1 MIYLSAFQLLL
12 PHVVK
17 LIVDHVAGSS
27 RLRYDDVTTDSDEY
41 KLLEMPL
48 LWVCH
53 NFRAFVHQRFC
64 KVLGLYL
71 KNDRDSA
78 EIDLRSWPIRKNE
91 LSYPTHHLAKEL
103 CIFLD
108 IESGHYGLEPGHDTD
123 DTLKIRLIF
132 PPDITAN
139 ITAFAQRVKQMVSAI
154 SKINVGFHKEAERLL
169 ERRNVQVLDLTRQ
182 IFRVAEKH
190 TAITRSNALLLM
202 CLDLESIRDLV
213 HIDCRIRARLPDL
226 ILLINRNASALQY
239 LEISGSS
246 EDLAGLV
253 GDPDSDGYLEYPCLH
268 TLKMSSHGSIEKLQ
282 LPVFKDVVPFPRLL
296 HLAMSFP
303 YPFGDDM
310 LFRGNTGTLEYLNL
324 YLTPGIVS
332 IIKKYSVFTPTS
344 HRYLKYV
351 KIRLPPHYIPKAFA
365 TVAEYT
371 RFVLSIAPGASV
383 RIIPN
388 LDKHHEDLTTALSIL
403 KGHGYIQILVLP
415 GVRLLLCEAITM
427 VKSLPLLS
435 DLTTHIPQ
443 LGELPHSVSLTMLP
457 DYVRT
462 TFAPTGK
469 RFRFWHIS
477 PVWLTEVNYVE
488 VATFMLLLALA
499 CPNFDYAAIDTVH
512 RERFMKA
519 MQEKIDG
526 PGFSQDAPRLRQL
539 LFNGWNDC

>member
-1 MIYLSAFQLLL
+1 MIYLSAFQLLP

-53 NFRAFVHQRFC
+53 NFRAFVHQHLC

-71 KNDRDSA
+71 KNDRDRA
-78 EIDLRSWPIRKNE
+78 EVDLCSWPIRKNE

-108 IESGHYGLEPGHDTD
+108 IESVFSGKALQLLSDVPYEGCPFPQVRKLDFHLFFDNEGHYGLEPGHDTD
-123 DTLKIRLIF
+123 DTLKTRLIF

-154 SKINVGFHKEAERLL
+154 SEINVGFHKEAERLL
-169 ERRNVQVLDLTRQ
+169 ERRNVHILDLTRL

-226 ILLINRNASALQY
+226 MLLIYRNTSTLQY

-268 TLKMSSHGSIEKLQ
+268 TLKMSLHGSIEKLQ
-282 LPVFKDVVPFPRLL
+282 LPAFKDVVPFP
-296 HLAMSFP
+296 
-303 YPFGDDM
+303 
-310 LFRGNTGTLEYLNL
+310 
-324 YLTPGIVS
+324 
-332 IIKKYSVFTPTS
+332 
-344 HRYLKYV
+344 
-351 KIRLPPHYIPKAFA
+351 
-365 TVAEYT
+365 
-371 RFVLSIAPGASV
+371 
-383 RIIPN
+383 
-388 LDKHHEDLTTALSIL
+388 
-403 KGHGYIQILVLP
+403 
-415 GVRLLLCEAITM
+415 
-427 VKSLPLLS
+427 
-435 DLTTHIPQ
+435 
-443 LGELPHSVSLTMLP
+443 
-457 DYVRT
+457 
-462 TFAPTGK
+462 
-469 RFRFWHIS
+469 
-477 PVWLTEVNYVE
+477 
-488 VATFMLLLALA
+488 
-499 CPNFDYAAIDTVH
+499 
-512 RERFMKA
+512 
-519 MQEKIDG
+519 
-526 PGFSQDAPRLRQL
+526 
-539 LFNGWNDC
+539 